1 MTPPD
6 SHSPTLRTG
15 LSEDEVSRLRWFG
28 WSVAGV
34 LLAAWAGWISLLALA
49 NGTAI
54 TRTEERQQNQYQ
66 QLREDLAE
74 IKTIL
79 QHTVFGGSRE

>member
-6 SHSPTLRTG
+6 CHSPTLRSG

-34 LLAAWAGWISLLALA
+34 LLCAWAGWISMLALS

-54 TRTEERQQNQYQ
+54 TRTTERQQNQYQ
-66 QLREDLAE
+66 QLREDVLE
-74 IKTIL
+74 IKVIL
-79 QHTVFGGSRE
+79 QRSGAGGPRE